1 MQASQG
7 RQNTRFPSKEIR
19 QRVLKKSHGVIAY
32 SSGDRSIDNPCSF
45 CSHSLPPSQPWPLCP
60 DSMREGSCPLPGARL
75 HRPRGHRHQI
85 ILLTNTALKQ
95 AITSNK
101 KAKTAT
107 LASEEV
113 EFGLKSIK
121 WNREIH
127 FIILKIQFKW
137 KYNGCEHL
145 GTQTWQPSL

>member
-1 MQASQG
+1 
-7 RQNTRFPSKEIR
+7 
-19 QRVLKKSHGVIAY
+19 
-32 SSGDRSIDNPCSF
+32 
-45 CSHSLPPSQPWPLCP
+45 
-60 DSMREGSCPLPGARL
+60 MREGSCPLPGARL

-121 WNREIH
+121 SNREIH
-127 FIILKIQFKW
+127 FIILKIQFK
-137 KYNGCEHL
+137 
-145 GTQTWQPSL
+145 